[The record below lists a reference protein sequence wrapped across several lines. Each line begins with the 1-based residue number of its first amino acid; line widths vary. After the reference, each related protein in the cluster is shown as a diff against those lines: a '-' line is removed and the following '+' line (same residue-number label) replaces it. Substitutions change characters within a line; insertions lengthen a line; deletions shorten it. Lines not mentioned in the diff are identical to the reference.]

1 MAGETS
7 GMSALPDL
15 TTRLGKLSL
24 QSPLVLAASPWGS
37 EAVRLAASGI
47 GALTLNSV
55 GPEPRKGHA
64 EPTLHDWGG
73 GLINAVGLANIGAA
87 AAVPLLREM
96 KAQLAQKNVILF
108 ASIFA
113 DTVEGYAQV
122 ARTIAA
128 AEPALVEVNLS
139 CPNVREEFGVPFAS
153 QPTTAGEA
161 TSAARGELT
170 CPISVKLAPNV
181 PDLVPIAEAVVA
193 AGADMITV
201 TNTMPGMVID
211 IEARRPVISNKTG
224 GISGEALRP
233 IAVRMVYELYEA
245 VRVPII
251 GTGGVVHGLDAVEM
265 VMAGA
270 TAVGLATVAH
280 RHGMAGLRRV
290 LGELDEWMSAH
301 GVRSLEEIR
310 GCAHR

>member
-1 MAGETS
+1 MAGKTP
-7 GMSALPDL
+7 GVSALPDL
-15 TTRLGKLSL
+15 TTRLGSLTL

-37 EAVRLAASGI
+37 EAARLAASGI

-55 GPEPRKGHA
+55 GPEPRKGHP
-64 EPTLHDWGG
+64 EPTLYDWGG
-73 GLINAVGLANIGAA
+73 GLINAVGLANTGAA

-96 KAQLAQKNVILF
+96 KAQLAHQNVVLF

-139 CPNVREEFGVPFAS
+139 CPNVRGEFGIPFAS
-153 QPTTAGEA
+153 QASTAAEA
-161 TSAARGELT
+161 TAAARGELK

-181 PDLVPIAEAVVA
+181 PELTPIAEAVVE
-193 AGADMITV
+193 AGADLITV
-201 TNTMPGMVID
+201 SNTMPGMVID
-211 IEARRPVISNKTG
+211 VETRRPVISNKTG

-245 VRVPII
+245 VHVPII

-280 RHGMAGLRRV
+280 RHGWGGLRRV
-290 LGELDEWMSAH
+290 LGELDEWMSTH
-301 GVRSLEEIR
+301 GVSKLEEIR
-310 GCAHR
+310 GCAHG